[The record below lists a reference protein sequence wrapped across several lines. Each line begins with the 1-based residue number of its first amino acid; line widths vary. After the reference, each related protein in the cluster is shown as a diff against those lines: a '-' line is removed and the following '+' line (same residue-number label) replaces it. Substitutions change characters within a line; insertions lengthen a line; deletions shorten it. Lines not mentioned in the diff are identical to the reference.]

1 MEGGSNKGECWKLAN
16 LKDLIRE
23 RKKNIELL
31 TFLSVFSSSVLADW
45 AVLSCTTWN
54 KMGLDRW
61 HYDISVIPFYFF
73 KANDRHGK
81 WFTT

>member
-1 MEGGSNKGECWKLAN
+1 MLETGKFEGPDK
-16 LKDLIRE
+16 RE
-23 RKKNIELL
+23 KKNIELL
-31 TFLSVFSSSVLADW
+31 KYLSVFSSSVLAD
-45 AVLSCTTWN
+45 LNCTTWN

-81 WFTT
+81 

>member
-1 MEGGSNKGECWKLAN
+1 MLKAGKFEGPDK
-16 LKDLIRE
+16 RE
-23 RKKNIELL
+23 KKNIELL

-81 WFTT
+81 RFTT

>member
-1 MEGGSNKGECWKLAN
+1 MEAGKFEGPDK
-16 LKDLIRE
+16 RE
-23 RKKNIELL
+23 REREKI
-31 TFLSVFSSSVLADW
+31 LSSLHLQVFSSSVLADW

-61 HYDISVIPFYFF
+61 HFYISVVLFYLF